1 MSAVLDDMDSRPGS
15 TTSLLRTIIGLYLRG
30 AGGWMS
36 SAQLVT
42 LMEAVDVS
50 PALTRTALTRLRR
63 KGVLDAT
70 TREGVS
76 GHAVGERARQM
87 LERGDR
93 RIHEPRAM
101 GADDSWCLV
110 SFTVPETDR
119 GLRHQ
124 LRRRLHWIGCGT
136 VGPGLWIC
144 PQYLQ
149 TETEEI
155 LEDLGLRG
163 RAVLF
168 VTSRPQVAGLLREA
182 VADWWD
188 LDDLAG
194 LHLEFQD
201 RQRAV
206 PALPPSDGASAFA
219 TYLRCIDSWRIIPY
233 LDPGLPADCLPEDW
247 PGAASST
254 RFLQLR
260 DAYRPEAL
268 AYIQSI
274 VTIPQHA

>member
-36 SAQLVT
+36 SAQLLT

-63 KGVLDAT
+63 KGVLDAA
-70 TREGVS
+70 TRDGVS
-76 GHAVGERARQM
+76 GYAVGERARQM

-101 GADDSWCLV
+101 NVDDPWCLI

-124 LRRRLHWIGCGT
+124 LRRRLYWIGCGT

-149 TETEEI
+149 AETEEI
-155 LEDLGLRG
+155 LQDLGLRE

-168 VTSRPQVAGLLREA
+168 ETKRPQTAGPLGEA

-188 LDDLAG
+188 LDELAG
-194 LHLEFQD
+194 LHREFLGQ
-201 RQRAV
+201 QRDV
-206 PALPPSDGASAFA
+206 PELPPSEGSSAFA
-219 TYLRCIDSWRIIPY
+219 TYLHCIDSWRIIPY
-233 LDPGLPADCLPEDW
+233 RDPGLPQDCLPEDW
-247 PGAASST
+247 PGTASSA

-260 DAYRPEAL
+260 NAYRPVAL
-268 AYIQSI
+268 AYVQSI
-274 VTIPQHA
+274 TTIPAHA